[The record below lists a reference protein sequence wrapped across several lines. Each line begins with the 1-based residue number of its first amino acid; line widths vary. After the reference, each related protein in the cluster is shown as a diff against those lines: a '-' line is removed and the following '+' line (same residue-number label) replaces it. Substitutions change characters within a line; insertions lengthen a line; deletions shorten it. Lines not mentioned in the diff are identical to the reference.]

1 MSDFPIRTDTYQTAK
16 TCVAVLYTRG
26 VSLSN
31 LQPRADSREVSVDVD
46 IDGQTYT
53 KRWVFFADINPASLK
68 VDQGRVKT
76 EIVLQKCAAIMWPQ
90 VEAEPVA
97 APPVYFQCKCMHQMP
112 KEEEEKPVGEE
123 TKLRQLYR
131 DADDDTRRAMMK
143 SMVESGGKYCNPN
156 WDEVGAAQ
164 SRPQGRKK

>member
-26 VSLSN
+26 VSFSN
-31 LQPRADSREVSVDVD
+31 LQPHADSREISVDVD
-46 IDGQTYT
+46 IEGETYS
-53 KRWVFFADINPASLK
+53 KRWTLFAEVNPSSLK

-76 EIVLQKCAAIMWPQ
+76 EIILQKSASLMWPQ
-90 VEAEPVA
+90 VEAEPA
-97 APPVYFQCKCMHQMP
+97 AVPPIYFQCKCMQRASA
-112 KEEEEKPVGEE
+112 EEEKPVGEDA
-123 TKLRQLYR
+123 KLRQAYR

-156 WDEVGAAQ
+156 WNEVGATE
-164 SRPQGRKK
+164 SRQQGRKK